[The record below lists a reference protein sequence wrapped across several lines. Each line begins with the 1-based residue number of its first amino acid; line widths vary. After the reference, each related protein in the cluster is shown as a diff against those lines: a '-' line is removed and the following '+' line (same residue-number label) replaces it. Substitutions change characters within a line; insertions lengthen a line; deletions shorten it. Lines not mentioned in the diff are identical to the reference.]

1 MRRIKQITAV
11 LLCVLTLFSVLSVS
25 TFAAVKP
32 TRPASFTVSAVTANS
47 AKLSWT
53 AGKNA
58 AGYRI
63 YQKVNGKWTEYRVVT
78 GTSYTVTGL
87 YAQNSYEFGIR
98 SLRKEGN
105 MLIQSDGYRTLKFKT
120 KSLVATKLSA
130 TASTDSVKLK
140 WNIVPGAAGYAVY
153 QHINGK
159 WKVIGLLGAGKKEGT
174 VKNLTHNTTYRFA
187 IRAVTKVNG
196 KNVQGPA
203 SNILTVK
210 TLDGNKIKLACNA
223 VNSSKARLIWSRAA
237 DATGYRIYYYSN
249 GVWKTVATINSRDTT
264 SYIVSKMDSD
274 KKYDFR
280 IRAYKK
286 VGAVVKWYEVS
297 NTCSVITDPAA
308 KDLKV
313 YRTAKYN
320 SIFNGDSFTLSY
332 KVKDNKY
339 GDIPVTVA
347 KKGDNYYLSSR
358 VNELEYSL
366 LNNEEGTFVILN
378 ERAVYIRVPELLSA
392 PFDISDAASE
402 LLPGDNWSSKATV
415 EVFNGKNAVCETF
428 VNPLRTTTLKFYY
441 KAGELLGINEYGLNG
456 ALLES
461 ATAISVKNSSSA
473 SLFSVP
479 FGYGNLLYPQTEEEG
494 LGKADFAEY

>member
-1 MRRIKQITAV
+1 MKRIKQITAV

-25 TFAAVKP
+25 AFAAVKP
-32 TRPASFTVSAVTANS
+32 SKPTSFTVSSVTANS
-47 AKLSWT
+47 AKLSWK

-63 YQKVNGKWTEYRVVT
+63 YQKVNGKWTEYKIVT
-78 GTSYTVTGL
+78 GTSFTVTGL
-87 YAQNSYEFGIR
+87 YAQNTYEFGIR

-105 MLIQSDGYRTLKFKT
+105 KLIQSDGYCTLKFKT

-130 TASTDSVKLK
+130 TAATDSIRLS

-153 QHINGK
+153 QYKSGK
-159 WKVIGLLGAGKKEGT
+159 WTVIGLLGAGKKSGT

-196 KNVQGPA
+196 KNVLGPA

-210 TLDGNKIKLACNA
+210 TLDRNKTKLACNA
-223 VNSSKARLIWSRAA
+223 VNSSKARLIWSKAA

-249 GVWKTVATINSRDTT
+249 GAWKTVTTITSRDTT
-264 SYIVSKMDSD
+264 SYIVSKMASD
-274 KKYDFR
+274 TKYYFR

-286 VGAVVKWYEVS
+286 SGTAVKWYEVS
-297 NTCSVITDPAA
+297 NICTVITDPAA

-320 SIFNGDSFTLSY
+320 SVFNGDSFTFSY
-332 KVKDNKY
+332 TVNDKKY

-347 KKGDNYYLSSR
+347 KKGESYYLSSK

-366 LNNEEGTFVILN
+366 LNNEEGTFIILS
-378 ERAVYIRVPELLSA
+378 ERAAYIRVPELLSS
-392 PFDISDAASE
+392 PFDISDAVSE
-402 LLPGDNWSSKATV
+402 LLPGANWSSKATV
-415 EVFNGKNAVCETF
+415 ESFNGKTAVCETF

-441 KAGELLGINEYGLNG
+441 KAGEFLGINEYGFNG
-456 ALLES
+456 TLVES
-461 ATAISVKNSSSA
+461 ATVTSVKNSSSA

-479 FGYGNLLYPQTEEEG
+479 YGYSNISYPQSEEEG
-494 LGKADFAEY
+494 LGKADFDEY